1 MYIRFPIAIVGF
13 YISRPLV
20 FRREFEIRPHRVE
33 VNIDF
38 HVLDERPRE
47 FFREENTILRS
58 SFLFGGSFLPPIC
71 PLLRGPRTAL
81 LPLSLLM
88 AIVSSPFLRGIR
100 RVVVYGF
107 VYEFAAVDATAA
119 GDAVADRIRCP
130 CTAFSFPLQV
140 AIN

>member
-1 MYIRFPIAIVGF
+1 M
-13 YISRPLV
+13 
-20 FRREFEIRPHRVE
+20 
-33 VNIDF
+33 
-38 HVLDERPRE
+38 
-47 FFREENTILRS
+47 
-58 SFLFGGSFLPPIC
+58 LPP
-71 PLLRGPRTAL
+71 
-81 LPLSLLM
+81 SLLM

-130 CTAFSFPLQV
+130 CTAFRFPFQV